1 LVSDIARFL
10 EGGSAC
16 TADPEQPPK
25 QYVIRR
31 MPETQAFSA
40 PRSTWTPPSGT
51 LGELV
56 QAAHSRA
63 YALRPRENALR
74 DAAASAPVAP
84 SLGDALR
91 RPTVGIIA
99 EVKRRSP
106 SKGSINPDLD
116 ALARARAYVEA
127 HAAAV
132 SVLTEPD
139 RFGGSIDDLRIVA
152 AGVGVPV
159 LRKDFIVAP
168 AQLYEARATGAAA
181 ALLIVRALSVPALR
195 DLVAAAT
202 NVGLELLVEVR
213 DAGEL
218 QRALDA
224 GATIVGVN
232 NRNLE
237 TLVIDPATVERVLP
251 LIPRHVVAIAESGMA
266 SRDDVQRAAHTGADA
281 VLIGSAVS
289 AAHDAGA
296 MVRSFAGVVV
306 ERDARPN

>member
-1 LVSDIARFL
+1 
-10 EGGSAC
+10 
-16 TADPEQPPK
+16 
-25 QYVIRR
+25 

-181 ALLIVRALSVPALR
+181 ALLIVRALSVAALR